1 HLSASP
7 LSHRFLEQT
16 LLVELIS
23 FPRHHLPPS
32 PGAVADDRLHT
43 AASDAVIGHG
53 LLGALH
59 WTERRVIFVSACR
72 PHRNQRL
79 ICYPDPRSLIAA
91 HPLVRIAHGEP
102 DGGRDVVV
110 QLEWRLQVAYL
121 LD

>member
-1 HLSASP
+1 MDLVLQSVLSNHRQGAFVVCPYDDVLRVARQSFSTTSP
-7 LSHRFLEQT
+7 LCQCFLEQT

-59 WTERRVIFVSACR
+59 WTERRVIF
-72 PHRNQRL
+72 
-79 ICYPDPRSLIAA
+79 
-91 HPLVRIAHGEP
+91 
-102 DGGRDVVV
+102 
-110 QLEWRLQVAYL
+110 
-121 LD
+121 